1 MNKFVLITLAS
12 LCVGGFASTRVE
24 QEFEAF
30 KAKYGKVY
38 ASPAEEQ
45 LRLNIFKE
53 NYFGA
58 SVQNKRTTSYTTGV
72 TQFSD
77 LTIQEFKDTYLGL
90 KRPAAPVSNR
100 VLTSSLASSG
110 NSLPDSVNW
119 VDRGAVSEVK
129 NQGHCGSCWAFATT
143 EQIESYAQ
151 ISSGGAVKELSA
163 QQVTS
168 CAPNDVQCGGS
179 GGCYGSVTQLGFNYL
194 QLFGHMT
201 EEDWPYVS
209 GTTSQTED
217 CEYDLQSK
225 TPAIGITGFDTLPA
239 NDEQAVMKHL
249 AEVGPLAI
257 AVDASVWHSYSGGVF
272 DGCSFDENIS
282 INHGVQLVGYGSDF
296 SPMGVYDYWLV
307 RNSWSS
313 AWGEDGYI
321 KLQRT
326 SQCGV
331 NSTPMDGTACVGGP
345 GNDQQVVC
353 GMCGMLLDATYPLGV
368 HKF

>member
-1 MNKFVLITLAS
+1 MNKLVLITLAS

-77 LTIQEFKDTYLGL
+77 LTMQEFKDTYLGL

-151 ISSGGAVKELSA
+151 INSGGAVKELSA

-201 EEDWPYVS
+201 EADYPYKS
-209 GTTSQTED
+209 GSSGSTGR
-217 CEYDLQSK
+217 CEYDPSK
-225 TPAIGITGFDTLPA
+225 AAVSLTGYNTLPA
-239 NDEQAVMKHL
+239 NNISAVMTHL
-249 AEVGPLAI
+249 AEVGPLSI
-257 AVDASVWHSYSGGVF
+257 AVDASKWGFYTGGIF
-272 DGCSFDENIS
+272 DGCAFDENIS
-282 INHGVQLVGYGSDF
+282 INHGVQLVGYGSEF
-296 SPMGVYDYWLV
+296 SPLGVYEYWLV
-307 RNSWSS
+307 RNSWGKS
-313 AWGEDGYI
+313 WGEDGYI
-321 KLQRT
+321 RLAR
-326 SQCGV
+326 SAECGV
-331 NSTPMDGTACVGGP
+331 NSTPMDGTACVNGP
-345 GNDQQVVC
+345 GTDEQEVC
-353 GMCGMLLDATYPLGV
+353 GMCGLLFDASYPIGV
-368 HKF
+368 KSL